1 MVHAVQQPSHPQ
13 PKSLVMVALSIHTT
27 IPTTAVAAVSSAA
40 VASSANSDHAH
51 RVRMLRMSHCAMALR
66 SIHTPIP
73 SIAADAIM
81 SATMVMPVIREA
93 ADHKP

>member
-1 MVHAVQQPSHPQ
+1 M
-13 PKSLVMVALSIHTT
+13 
-27 IPTTAVAAVSSAA
+27 IPTTAVVVTFTVAV
-40 VASSANSDHAH
+40 VISANGAHA
-51 RVRMLRMSHCAMALR
+51 RRMFYIRMSHCAMALR